1 MDVRRHPKIQRL
13 LKALMQYH
21 PKRVYL
27 FGSWA
32 RGEADEASDID
43 LVIIKETQEPF
54 LERLRTV
61 GRLLPEGIGAVD
73 VLVYT
78 PVEWQMMCQRGN
90 ALTETIM
97 EEGVLL
103 YERSREASN

>member
-1 MDVRRHPKIQRL
+1 MDVRQHPKIQRL
-13 LKALMQYH
+13 LKALMQYQ
-21 PKRVYL
+21 PQRIYL

-32 RGEADEASDID
+32 RGEADEVSDID
-43 LVIIKETQEPF
+43 VVVIKDTQEPF

-78 PVEWQMMCQRGN
+78 PAEWQAMRQRGN
-90 ALTETIM
+90 VLAETVV
-97 EEGVLL
+97 EEGVVL
-103 YERSREASN
+103 YESREASS